1 MKHAAT
7 PLQTRLYTRLTL
19 CICGLFL
26 LASGCFLRAEA
37 RVPADSVDLFL
48 AAKMRQ
54 LRIPGLQL
62 AVVRQGKLVKSAQY
76 GLANI
81 QDSIPVGRNTRFSI
95 NSITKAFVGV
105 AVMQLVE
112 AGKLDVAAP
121 VSRYLPGLPA
131 TWQPVTVRQLL
142 THTSGL
148 PDIMGN
154 DEMVTEGNE
163 KAAWAKVQAQPLD
176 FAAGEKFAYNQ
187 TNYLLLGKIIDQL
200 SGQPFATFI
209 QERQLAVV
217 GMPRT
222 TLGDSHDVLPNSAR
236 GYTYNYVEGGE
247 WRRSKQPRNLF
258 EVYARSVRTASG
270 MSSTAEEMA
279 RWMVA
284 LQQGKLLKPASLPV
298 LWTPGLLNNGRHQGF
313 SNLMNGYALGWPTI
327 SRPEHRAVA
336 PTGGGRSALFY
347 YPEDDLTIIV
357 LTNLMGANP
366 DTFVDE
372 IASYYIPDMNVTTGF
387 GLPPTIR
394 ALHTELRKR
403 GFVQAEAVAKQ
414 AKKKNPAYQL
424 PEDEVNAWGYTLM
437 KQAQPKNALEIF
449 KLNVSLYPQSANAYD
464 SLAEVYA
471 DLGNRDLARKNY
483 QRALALNP
491 KNTAA
496 AEYLKKSL

>member
-1 MKHAAT
+1 
-7 PLQTRLYTRLTL
+7 
-19 CICGLFL
+19 
-26 LASGCFLRAEA
+26 
-37 RVPADSVDLFL
+37 
-48 AAKMRQ
+48 
-54 LRIPGLQL
+54 
-62 AVVRQGKLVKSAQY
+62 
-76 GLANI
+76 
-81 QDSIPVGRNTRFSI
+81 
-95 NSITKAFVGV
+95 
-105 AVMQLVE
+105 
-112 AGKLDVAAP
+112 
-121 VSRYLPGLPA
+121 
-131 TWQPVTVRQLL
+131 
-142 THTSGL
+142 
-148 PDIMGN
+148 
-154 DEMVTEGNE
+154 MVTEGNE

-187 TNYLLLGKIIDQL
+187 TNYLLIGKIIDQL

-209 QERQLAVV
+209 QARQLDAV

-236 GYTYNYVEGGE
+236 GYTYNYVEGGD

-298 LWTPGLLNNGRHQGF
+298 MWTPGLLNNGRHQGF
-313 SNLMNGYALGWPTI
+313 SNLLNGYALGWPTV

-366 DTFVDE
+366 DAFIDE
-372 IASYYIPDMNVTTGF
+372 IAGYYIPDMKAAAGF

-403 GFVQAEAVAKQ
+403 GFNQALALAKQ

-424 PEDEVNAWGYTLM
+424 PEDEVNAWGYLLM
-437 KQAQPKNALEIF
+437 KQTQPKNALEIF
-449 KLNVSLYPQSANAYD
+449 KLNVGLYPQSANAYD
-464 SLAEVYA
+464 SLAETFA
-471 DLGNRDLARKNY
+471 ELGDREQARKNY
-483 QRALALNP
+483 QRSLELNP
-491 KNTAA
+491 KNAGA
-496 AEYLKKSL
+496 AEYLKKAL